1 MSDTLP
7 ELLATLGPIA
17 LAAMGVVVSVIP
29 NLARR
34 NERWLWVGA
43 FLLVGAVVSAANW
56 YELHTANV
64 MQHDIW
70 ESETGGDNFAYF
82 DAKQSPSGSAHLVIV
97 NPGNVPI
104 YDFRTDILEM
114 ENASGIH
121 DISTMKVIPIRLDE
135 VRPGT
140 TEIEPRLTGK
150 SYWATMTARNG
161 HFFEILDIEYNGLS
175 FSRKIKLFKSIG
187 VDSRN
192 GISVPHELEPLRT
205 N

>member
-7 ELLATLGPIA
+7 ELLATLGPIV

-34 NERWLWVGA
+34 SERWLWVAA
-43 FLLVGAVVSAANW
+43 FLLVGAGVSAANW

-82 DAKQSPSGSAHLVIV
+82 DVKQNASGSLHLVLV
-97 NPGNVPI
+97 NDGEVPI

-114 ENASGIH
+114 EDGKGVH
-121 DISTMKVIPIRLDE
+121 DLSTMKVIPLRLDE
-135 VRPGT
+135 VRPGKT
-140 TEIEPRLTGK
+140 ETEIGLGGK
-150 SYWATMTARNG
+150 G
-161 HFFEILDIEYNGLS
+161 H
-175 FSRKIKLFKSIG
+175 
-187 VDSRN
+187 
-192 GISVPHELEPLRT
+192 LEKYPSPTRVQ
-205 N
+205 